1 MATEKKDEKVAVE
14 KKIKIRLPLTKDQSE
29 DVFVSI
35 NARTWL
41 IKRGV
46 EVEVP
51 ECVAEILRNQEEQL
65 LKNMAYEDK
74 VASK

>member
-14 KKIKIRLPLTKDQSE
+14 KKVKIRLPLTKDQNE